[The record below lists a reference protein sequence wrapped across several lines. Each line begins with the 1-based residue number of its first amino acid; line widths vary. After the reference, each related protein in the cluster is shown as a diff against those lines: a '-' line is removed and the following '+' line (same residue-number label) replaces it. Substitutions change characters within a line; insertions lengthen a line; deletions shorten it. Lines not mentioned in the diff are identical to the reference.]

1 MSAEDSIPVGVVV
14 ERREIDNPWEDYTWA
29 PVAVIPGAPPME
41 TSDEWKELQHGDGWV
56 HYHAGTLELELVRG
70 ETDGY
75 RTNLSNP
82 QPYVYIVMTPG
93 EEDDAAEIVPF
104 LVTAS
109 PHEAEGYTEDSEQI
123 VEGVPMPDVV
133 LAWVQDFVDK
143 HHVAEPF
150 QKRKRERHDPDK
162 VQFGRQG
169 SVGSRGGRRG

>member
-29 PVAVIPGAPPME
+29 PVAIIPGAPPME
-41 TSDEWKELQHGDGWV
+41 TTDEWKELQHGDGWV
-56 HYHAGTLELELVRG
+56 HYHAGTLKLELLSG

-123 VEGVPMPDVV
+123 VEGVPMPPEMV
-133 LAWVQDFVDK
+133 AWVKEFIAK
-143 HHVAEPF
+143 HHVEVAF
-150 QKRKRERHDPDK
+150 KKRKRKPYDPRK
-162 VQFGRQG
+162 SGFHGPKGPLQ
-169 SVGSRGGRRG
+169 